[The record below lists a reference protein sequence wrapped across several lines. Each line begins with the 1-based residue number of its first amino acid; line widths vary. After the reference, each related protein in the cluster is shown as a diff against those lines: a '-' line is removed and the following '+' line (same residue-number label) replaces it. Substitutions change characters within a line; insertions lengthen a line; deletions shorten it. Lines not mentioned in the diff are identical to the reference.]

1 MNPFVERYKKMGFE
15 YKPIV
20 LKKSFRVNTS
30 KIQPELLISRLKK
43 KGIEIEKIPFL
54 KHGYWYESSF
64 SLGASPEYL
73 LGFLQPQ
80 EAASQIPVEVLN
92 PKGVV
97 WDMCAAPGS
106 KTSQLAIYAE
116 AVIATDINKDRLF
129 SLNNNL
135 ERLSIKNVSTYVLD
149 ANKVNKK
156 FDFILLD
163 APCSGNFL
171 SQKDWFI
178 RRTLKDPEKN
188 SELQKE
194 LFAVAIKNLNNK
206 GTLVYS
212 TCSLEPEED
221 ELVIDW
227 ALNNFKIELEEIDII
242 GSEGITEFNGKKL
255 NEEIKKCRRI
265 WPDKTQGFFIA
276 KIKKCSNDS

>member
-1 MNPFVERYKKMGFE
+1 MNPFIERYQKLGYE
-15 YKPIV
+15 YKKIAPR
-20 LKKSFRVNTS
+20 KSFRINTA

-43 KGIEIEKIPFL
+43 KGVIVEKIPFL
-54 KHGYWYESSF
+54 RQGYWYESDF

-73 LGFLQPQ
+73 LGLLQLQ
-80 EAASQIPVEVLN
+80 EAASQIPVEILN
-92 PKGVV
+92 PNGLV

-106 KTSQLAIYAE
+106 KTSQLATYAE
-116 AVIATDINKDRLF
+116 AVIATEQKKERLI
-129 SLNNNL
+129 SLDNNL
-135 ERLSIKNVSTYVLD
+135 ERLGLKNVSTYLLD

-171 SQKDWFI
+171 SQEDWFKK
-178 RRTLKDPEKN
+178 RTIKDAEKN

-194 LFAVAIKNLNNK
+194 LLKTAITHLNEN

-227 ALNNFKIELEEIDII
+227 ALTNFKIKLEEVNTIGAPGII
-242 GSEGITEFNGKKL
+242 EFNGKKL

-265 WPDKTQGFFIA
+265 WPNGTQGFFIA
-276 KIKKCSNDS
+276 KIRK